1 MPQSIAYDELKSK
14 RVIKEISNYADGLG
28 PWITSILSETKS
40 SQEKSLLMQQAKEK
54 GLKIH
59 PYTFRKDDLPP
70 KIKSEKELVSFLFKV
85 NKFDGIFT
93 DFPNIK
99 IY

>member
-1 MPQSIAYDELKSK
+1 
-14 RVIKEISNYADGLG
+14 
-28 PWITSILSETKS
+28 
-40 SQEKSLLMQQAKEK
+40 LLMQQAKEK

-85 NKFDGIFT
+85 NKFDGIFP

>member
-1 MPQSIAYDELKSK
+1 MSQSIAYDELKSK
-14 RVIKEISNYADGLG
+14 RVIEEISNYADGLG

-40 SQEKSLLMQQAKEK
+40 SQEKSLLMQKAKEK

-59 PYTFRKDDLPP
+59 PYTFRKDDLPA
-70 KIKSEKELVSFLFKV
+70 KIKKRNRTYIFLFKV
-85 NKFDGIFT
+85 NKFDGLFT